1 MLARGLGTHYNSK
14 IMKNHTFKNSMSWD
28 SNALDNFF
36 FLSENSGTMTQVN
49 LRVLVWII
57 CASDTL

>member
-36 FLSENSGTMTQVN
+36 FFIRKFWYNDTSKFASFGLDN
-49 LRVLVWII
+49 L
-57 CASDTL
+57 C